1 MPDLSIPDFMARM
14 AAALVPEKAVGI
26 NATIQLKLTGAQA
39 ADWFA
44 IIQDSRCTLTEGLSP
59 AATLTVSADSGD
71 FIRIFTG
78 QLDGM
83 QAFMLGK
90 LKVAGDLNL
99 AMKLVGLFK
108 MK

>member
-1 MPDLSIPDFMARM
+1 MPDPSISDFMARM

-44 IIQDSRCTLTEGLSP
+44 IIQDGKCTLTPGLSP
-59 AATLTVSADSGD
+59 AVTLTVSADSGD
-71 FIRIFTG
+71 FIKIFTG

-90 LKVAGDLNL
+90 LKVAGDMNL
-99 AMKLVGLFK
+99 AMKLVSLFK